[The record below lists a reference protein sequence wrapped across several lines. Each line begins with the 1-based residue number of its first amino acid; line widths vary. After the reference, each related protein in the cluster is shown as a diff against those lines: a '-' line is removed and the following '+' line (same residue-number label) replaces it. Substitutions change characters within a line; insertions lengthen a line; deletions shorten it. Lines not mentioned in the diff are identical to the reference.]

1 MPFTSEV
8 QRKYCWVRYNQ
19 DIRDGKKPSWDCEKW
34 EKNSPKTFRKKSRKR
49 SKKKSKKSYHKKR
62 SPRLTTMSKKART
75 SMRRKVSKTRKIHT
89 GARGGKYVLVKGKK
103 IYV

>member
-1 MPFTSEV
+1 MPFTSEA

-34 EKNSPKTFRKKSRKR
+34 ERETKR
-49 SKKKSKKSYHKKR
+49 SKKKLRKSSRKGSRRSRNKR
-62 SPRLTTMSKKART
+62 SSRLTTMSKKSRT
-75 SMRRKVSKTRKIHT
+75 SMRIRVSKKRRIYT

>member
-1 MPFTSEV
+1 MPFTSEA

-34 EKNSPKTFRKKSRKR
+34 ERETSPRQRKNLKKCKCRSRSSSRRK
-49 SKKKSKKSYHKKR
+49 
-62 SPRLTTMSKKART
+62 SPRLSKMSPKERS
-75 SMRRKVSKTRKIHT
+75 SMRRRVSKTRKIHT
-89 GARGGKYVLVKGKK
+89 GARGGKYVIVKGKK